1 MSILIFGL
9 ALFLGIHSVRIFA
22 EGTRSNFIAQQGA
35 GAWKGLYTLVSA
47 LGLAAIIYGYSVARA
62 QPMVLWAPLPGMR
75 HLAALL
81 VLVAFVLMAAAY
93 VPGNGIKARLHH
105 PMVLSVKV
113 WAFAHLLANNTLA
126 STLLFG
132 SFLAWAAL
140 SFRAARQRD
149 RSAGTVVAA
158 GRLSATLITLG
169 VGLVAWAVFGMWVHG
184 AWLGIRPFAAIGS

>member
-9 ALFLGIHSVRIFA
+9 VLFLGIHSVRIFA
-22 EGTRSNFIAQQGA
+22 DGTRSSFIAKRGA
-35 GAWKGLYTLVSA
+35 GAWKGLYTVVSA
-47 LGLAAIIYGYSVARA
+47 LGLAAIIYGYSVARM
-62 QPMVLWAPLPGMR
+62 QPVVLWAPLPGMR

-113 WAFAHLLANNTLA
+113 WAFAHLMANNTLA

-132 SFLAWAAL
+132 SFLVWAAL

-169 VGLVAWAVFGMWVHG
+169 VGLVAWAVFGMWIHG
-184 AWLGIRPFAAIGS
+184 AWLGIRPFAAMAS